1 MYVGSILWLHMVIYM
16 SVHIVAEVVDNIE
29 THKGPHACYNNNFRS
44 TNSNYTQNVQ
54 VHIHYT
60 CSRTLRSIDQLSL
73 LHKLVTAIA
82 SLSEC
87 NIDFAHQTYCT
98 SIQNKQ

>member
-54 VHIHYT
+54 VHIY
-60 CSRTLRSIDQLSL
+60 
-73 LHKLVTAIA
+73 KLYM
-82 SLSEC
+82 L
-87 NIDFAHQTYCT
+87 
-98 SIQNKQ
+98 QNP